1 MSVENSSG
9 QIILKTWSVLT
20 AEQHSET
27 FSDVHLLDIF
37 FKRFIFIFF
46 VYGCFAFMNVAV
58 ARAQPLIC
66 LSNSQNILPP
76 LQYFFIFSSVSFFA
90 ITFKFSFYLC

>member
-27 FSDVHLLDIF
+27 FSDVHLLDNF
-37 FKRFIFIFF
+37 FQKIYFYFLCM
-46 VYGCFAFMNVAV
+46 GA
-58 ARAQPLIC
+58 
-66 LSNSQNILPP
+66 LP
-76 LQYFFIFSSVSFFA
+76 S
-90 ITFKFSFYLC
+90 